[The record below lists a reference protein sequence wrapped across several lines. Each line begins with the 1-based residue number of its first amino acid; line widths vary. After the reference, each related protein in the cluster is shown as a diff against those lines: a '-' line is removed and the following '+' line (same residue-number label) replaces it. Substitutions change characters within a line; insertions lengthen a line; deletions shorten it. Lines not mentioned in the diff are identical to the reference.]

1 MPTVFLWVGATEPAK
16 LVDFKSKG
24 VAPPSVH
31 SALFAPDRERT
42 IRTGVSAL
50 TVSALELLGKP

>member
-1 MPTVFLWVGATEPAK
+1 VGATEPAK